1 MLRVRPI
8 AGRLG
13 HVVVLSA
20 AAVGLGASPALAGT
34 VTTVS
39 QCSPPPLSQ
48 PFLAYGDQNYY
59 TLAPG
64 EKPNNFDGAGWT
76 LAGGAKV
83 VKTNSADGTM
93 KNVLDLPS
101 GSSAVSPTIC
111 VSSSYPTARTMV
123 RNVLGSEGVSFSVSY
138 ENTPSWSTPQNTG
151 LIDGSG
157 RVWTLSDPVSLQPA
171 DVSGWQL
178 VRFTFVAGGTASE
191 FQLYNFYIDP
201 YSKR

>member
-1 MLRVRPI
+1 MQYQAVI
-8 AGRLG
+8 AWL
-13 HVVVLSA
+13 L
-20 AAVGLGASPALAGT
+20 
-34 VTTVS
+34 
-39 QCSPPPLSQ
+39 
-48 PFLAYGDQNYY
+48 
-59 TLAPG
+59 
-64 EKPNNFDGAGWT
+64 K
-76 LAGGAKV
+76 
-83 VKTNSADGTM
+83 